1 MSALEQELECLREES
16 ERLQMKVY
24 EVTTFSQK
32 QAGKIKNLEEALRER
47 TRERDVLT
55 QLVQTVHDFTDYEG
69 VEA

>member
-1 MSALEQELECLREES
+1 MSGLEQELECLREEN

-32 QAGKIKNLEEALRER
+32 QAGKIKNLEEALSER